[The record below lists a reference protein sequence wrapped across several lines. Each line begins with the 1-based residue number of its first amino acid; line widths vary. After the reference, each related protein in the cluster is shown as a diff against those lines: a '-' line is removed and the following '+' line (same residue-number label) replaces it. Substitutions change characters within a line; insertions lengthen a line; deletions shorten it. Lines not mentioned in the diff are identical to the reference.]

1 MLRDFLKDAAA
12 DRDALDGR
20 RFQGAV
26 VLWVHGS
33 STPSIHKRSSQLTP
47 VQEEPYK
54 MMIFGRSKNNL
65 EVLAGEFLPF
75 EKQLFIIIADAD
87 MNLQILQYDPDSK

>member
-1 MLRDFLKDAAA
+1 
-12 DRDALDGR
+12 
-20 RFQGAV
+20 
-26 VLWVHGS
+26 
-33 STPSIHKRSSQLTP
+33 
-47 VQEEPYK
+47 

-75 EKQLFIIIADAD
+75 EKQLFIVIADAD